1 MLNKDLF
8 VFGDSWAWGSELGQ
22 PEKER
27 FTFLLSKELNVTEK
41 NYGVPGSSLFEINYK
56 VLTKAPV
63 NAFVIVIIPPDSR
76 ISTIKDGYAFSTVD
90 RYSEFYKI
98 FSKNNELDYFNWN
111 HNLLIDSICHNLAV
125 NKNKF
130 LLIKNYGKVNLLP
143 FNEKWKNNIL
153 PNSLH
158 SILNAVKPNFPGSS
172 NIFEDWD
179 GPESNDF
186 SGKYFEGCLFHPNM
200 LGHQKIAEIVRE
212 EIHKTWT

>member
-1 MLNKDLF
+1 MSKLGKKPILIPKDTKVSVSSGKLTLT
-8 VFGDSWAWGSELGQ
+8 GPKG
-22 PEKER
+22 
-27 FTFLLSKELNVTEK
+27 SKELT
-41 NYGVPGSSLFEINYK
+41 IN
-56 VLTKAPV
+56 
-63 NAFVIVIIPPDSR
+63 D
-76 ISTIKDGYAFSTVD
+76 
-90 RYSEFYKI
+90 KI

-143 FNEKWKNNIL
+143 FNEKWKHNIL